1 MKRSLR
7 IIAVVGVLGIVA
19 AACGGGGGGGG
30 TKESPTG
37 GEKIA
42 QGGTLRMAQLSDVY
56 SAWDPQKE
64 YSSVTWEYYRCC
76 LIRTLLSY
84 NGAPTA
90 EGGTELHPDLAADM
104 PEVSADGLMWT
115 FTLKSG
121 IKYSPPFQ
129 DVEVTSQDIVR
140 ALIREADPD
149 ASVGGYPNYY
159 EVIEGFSDA
168 MEGKADTISGLETPD
183 DKTLVVHLTAPTGD
197 LGYRFAMAA
206 TAPIPPNGDAPLG
219 AAEGHT
225 KDYGRFL
232 VGTGPYMF
240 EGADQMDFSVPADQ
254 QKPAAGY
261 IPGKSIVLVRNPSY
275 DPATDGLRPA
285 YPERI
290 EVQIGGDN
298 NDLYNK
304 IDAGELDFMVDGIV
318 PPDFL
323 QRYQTD
329 PNLQPRL
336 NVYPSDAVR
345 YLSFNVAQ
353 PPFDDVHVRKAVNL
367 ILDKASMRQYRGG
380 PTTGE
385 IAGHIMVDSLL
396 NDLLKDYNPYATP
409 NDAGDVNAAMEEM
422 KQSAYDSNGDGK
434 CDAPE
439 CEDVL
444 AITDEADPYPK
455 QAALIQQS
463 LEQIGI
469 TLDVKPFERGTMYA
483 KCSDP
488 TTHMGICLAPAWG
501 KDFPDAVTFGEPLFS
516 SKFLFPAYGDLAL
529 VGADAGYLKKYDY
542 TVSSVPSVDA
552 DVEACI
558 AATGDERISCWADL
572 DKKLMEEVVPWV
584 PYLFDNSV
592 DIISECIIHYSFD
605 QFAGVA
611 AFDQMAIDP
620 ACQTAA

>member
-1 MKRSLR
+1 MV
-7 IIAVVGVLGIVA
+7 AVLGIVA
-19 AACGGGGGGGG
+19 VACGGGGGGGG
-30 TKESPTG
+30 GTSETPTG

-76 LIRTLLSY
+76 LLRTLLSY

-90 EGGTELHPDLAADM
+90 DGGTELHPDLAAAM
-104 PEVSADGLMWT
+104 PEVSADGLTWT

-121 IKYSPPFQ
+121 IKYAPPFQ
-129 DVEVTSQDIVR
+129 DVEVTSGDIVR
-140 ALIREADPD
+140 ALIREADKN

-159 EVIEGFSDA
+159 EPIEGFTDV
-168 MEGKADTISGLETPD
+168 MNGKADTISGLETPD
-183 DKTLVVHLTAPTGD
+183 DKTLVIHLTAPTGD
-197 LGYRFAMAA
+197 LGYRFAMGA
-206 TAPIPPNGDAPLG
+206 TAPIPPNGNSPLG

-232 VGTGPYMF
+232 VSTGPYMF
-240 EGADQMDFSVPADQ
+240 EGSEQMDFSVPPDQ
-254 QKPAAGY
+254 QKPASGY
-261 IPGKSIVLVRNPSY
+261 VPGKSIVLVRNPSY
-275 DPATDGLRPA
+275 DPSTDGLRPA
-285 YPERI
+285 YPDRI

-353 PPFDDVHVRKAVNL
+353 PPFDDIHVRKAVNYV
-367 ILDKASMRQYRGG
+367 LDKTSMRQYRGG

-396 NDLLKDYNPYATP
+396 NNLLKDYNPYATP

-422 KQSAYDSNGDGK
+422 KQATEYDTNGDGK
-434 CDAPE
+434 CDVPE
-439 CEDVL
+439 CDNVL

-455 QAALIQQS
+455 QAALIQQN

-488 TTHMGICLAPAWG
+488 SVQMGICLAPAWG

-516 SKFLFPAYGDLAL
+516 SKFLFPAYGNLAL
-529 VGADAGYLKKYDY
+529 LGASPEYLKKYGY
-542 TVSSVPSVDA
+542 KVTSVPSVDS
-552 DVEACI
+552 DIEACI
-558 AATGDERISCWADL
+558 AMTGDARVSCWADL

-611 AFDQMAIDP
+611 AFDQMAIAP
-620 ACQTAA
+620 SCQTGA